1 MKLRILIVLAILVSL
16 LSFAKFN
23 YCQSTGWASPGQ
35 YIHACYSDL
44 PALYSARGLDSNA
57 WPYSSDDNSVEYPV
71 ITAMVMYATS
81 FLANSPVSYF
91 NINIFFLVLLF
102 IATVIVVRKIRP
114 EFAYLSAIAPA
125 VIASLFINWDLWGIA
140 TMLLAIYWFDR
151 KKYLHSALILS
162 LSISTKFLPVFL
174 LIPIAFILWRDAKLK
189 ELVKYVAVVAG
200 TWIAINAP
208 FAFTTPTR
216 WWRFFKLNLERGAD
230 WGSIFAFPTPTGWWR
245 FFKLNLERGADWGSV
260 WLALRQLG
268 IPLTNLN
275 YLSILLLLIALTSVA
290 IVLFELKYTPTLA
303 SVAFIVMAAVMVAS
317 KVYSPQFVLWLT
329 PLAVIALTNK
339 KDLHA
344 FWLWQ
349 ATEVIYH
356 VAIWQHIATI
366 EHAKFG
372 LGPTPYAILTLV
384 RIAGTIYLMAV
395 LARRAL
401 QARNGHS
408 RLLDLLF
415 EAGKPYP

>member
-1 MKLRILIVLAILVSL
+1 MKVRTLVVLALFASLV
-16 LSFAKFN
+16 SFAKFSQCEN
-23 YCQSTGWASPGQ
+23 SGWATPDQ

-44 PALYSARGLDSNA
+44 PALYGSRGLDTNA

-71 ITAMVMYATS
+71 VTAMVMYATS
-81 FLANSPVSYF
+81 FAAKSPASYF
-91 NINIFFLVLLF
+91 NVNIFFLILLF
-102 IATVIVVRKIRP
+102 IATLIVVRKIRP

-125 VIASLFINWDLWGIA
+125 MIASLFINWDLWGIA
-140 TMLLAIYWFDR
+140 TMMLAIYWFDR
-151 KKYLHSALILS
+151 KQYLYSALILA
-162 LSISTKFLPVFL
+162 LSISTKFLPIFL
-174 LIPIAFILWRDAKLK
+174 LIPIAFILWRDTKLK
-189 ELVKYVAVVAG
+189 ELVKYVAVVAA
-200 TWIAINAP
+200 TWLAINAP
-208 FAFTTPTR
+208 FALT
-216 WWRFFKLNLERGAD
+216 
-230 WGSIFAFPTPTGWWR
+230 TPTGWWR
-245 FFKLNLERGADWGSV
+245 FFKLNLERGADWGSI
-260 WLALRQLG
+260 WLALQQLG
-268 IPLTNLN
+268 LSLTNLN
-275 YLSILLLLIALTSVA
+275 YLSILVLLIALTSVA

-303 SVAFIVMAAVMVAS
+303 SVAFIVMAAVMIAS

-356 VAIWQHIATI
+356 VAIWQHIASITG
-366 EHAKFG
+366 AQFG

-401 QARNGHS
+401 QARNTHS

-415 EAGKPYP
+415 EGGKPYP

>member
-1 MKLRILIVLAILVSL
+1 MKVRTLVVLALFASLV
-16 LSFAKFN
+16 SFAKFSQCEN
-23 YCQSTGWASPGQ
+23 SGWATPDQ

-44 PALYSARGLDSNA
+44 PALYGSRGLDTNS

-81 FLANSPVSYF
+81 FAAKSPASYF
-91 NINIFFLVLLF
+91 NVNIFFLILLF
-102 IATVIVVRKIRP
+102 IATLIVVRKIRP

-125 VIASLFINWDLWGIA
+125 MIASLFINWDLWGIA
-140 TMLLAIYWFDR
+140 TMMLAIYWFDR
-151 KKYLHSALILS
+151 KQYLHSALILA
-162 LSISTKFLPVFL
+162 LSISTKFLPIFL
-174 LIPIAFILWRDAKLK
+174 LIPIAFILWRDTKLK
-189 ELVKYVAVVAG
+189 ELVKYVAVVAP
-200 TWIAINAP
+200 TWLAINAP
-208 FAFTTPTR
+208 FALT
-216 WWRFFKLNLERGAD
+216 
-230 WGSIFAFPTPTGWWR
+230 TPTGWWR
-245 FFKLNLERGADWGSV
+245 FFKLNLERGADWGSI
-260 WLALRQLG
+260 WLALQQLG
-268 IPLTNLN
+268 LSLTNLN
-275 YLSILLLLIALTSVA
+275 YLSILVLLIALTSVA

-303 SVAFIVMAAVMVAS
+303 SVAFIVMAAVMIAS

-356 VAIWQHIATI
+356 VAIWQHIASITG
-366 EHAKFG
+366 AQFG
-372 LGPTPYAILTLV
+372 LGPTPYAIVTLV

-401 QARNGHS
+401 QARNTHS

-415 EAGKPYP
+415 EGGKPYP

>member
-1 MKLRILIVLAILVSL
+1 MKVRTLVVLALFASLV
-16 LSFAKFN
+16 SFAKFSQCEN
-23 YCQSTGWASPGQ
+23 SGWATPDQ

-44 PALYSARGLDSNA
+44 PALYGSRGLDTNS

-81 FLANSPVSYF
+81 FAAKSPASYF
-91 NINIFFLVLLF
+91 NVNIFFLILLF
-102 IATVIVVRKIRP
+102 IATLIVVRKIRP

-125 VIASLFINWDLWGIA
+125 MIASLFINWDLWGIA
-140 TMLLAIYWFDR
+140 TMMLAIYWFDR
-151 KKYLHSALILS
+151 KQYLHSALILA
-162 LSISTKFLPVFL
+162 LSISTKFLPIFL
-174 LIPIAFILWRDAKLK
+174 LIPIAFILWRDTKLK
-189 ELVKYVAVVAG
+189 ELVKYVAVVAA
-200 TWIAINAP
+200 TWLAINAP
-208 FAFTTPTR
+208 FALT
-216 WWRFFKLNLERGAD
+216 
-230 WGSIFAFPTPTGWWR
+230 TPTGWWR
-245 FFKLNLERGADWGSV
+245 FFKLNLERGADWGSI
-260 WLALRQLG
+260 WLALQQLG
-268 IPLTNLN
+268 LSLTNLN
-275 YLSILLLLIALTSVA
+275 YLSILVLLIALTSVA

-356 VAIWQHIATI
+356 VAIWQHIASITG
-366 EHAKFG
+366 AQFG

-401 QARNGHS
+401 QARNTHS

-415 EAGKPYP
+415 EGGKPYP

>member
-1 MKLRILIVLAILVSL
+1 MKVRTLVVLALFASLV
-16 LSFAKFN
+16 SFAKFSQCEN
-23 YCQSTGWASPGQ
+23 SGWATPGQ

-44 PALYSARGLDSNA
+44 PALYGSRGLDTNS

-81 FLANSPVSYF
+81 FAAKSPASYF
-91 NINIFFLVLLF
+91 NVNIFFLILLF
-102 IATVIVVRKIRP
+102 IATLIVVRKIRP

-125 VIASLFINWDLWGIA
+125 MIASLFINWDLWGIA
-140 TMLLAIYWFDR
+140 TMMLAIYWFDR
-151 KKYLHSALILS
+151 KQYLHSALILA
-162 LSISTKFLPVFL
+162 LSISTKFLPIFL
-174 LIPIAFILWRDAKLK
+174 LIPIAFILWRDTKLK
-189 ELVKYVAVVAG
+189 ELVKYVAVVAA
-200 TWIAINAP
+200 TWLAINAP
-208 FAFTTPTR
+208 FALT
-216 WWRFFKLNLERGAD
+216 
-230 WGSIFAFPTPTGWWR
+230 TPTGWWR
-245 FFKLNLERGADWGSV
+245 FFKLNLERGADWGSI
-260 WLALRQLG
+260 WLALQQLG
-268 IPLTNLN
+268 ISLTNLN
-275 YLSILLLLIALTSVA
+275 YLSILVLLIALTSVA

-303 SVAFIVMAAVMVAS
+303 SVAFIVMAAVMIAS

-349 ATEVIYH
+349 AVEVIYH
-356 VAIWQHIATI
+356 VAIWQHIASITG
-366 EHAKFG
+366 AQFG
-372 LGPTPYAILTLV
+372 LGPTPYAIVTLV

-401 QARNGHS
+401 QARNTHS

-415 EAGKPYP
+415 EGGKPYP

>member
-1 MKLRILIVLAILVSL
+1 MKVRTLVVLALFASLV
-16 LSFAKFN
+16 SFAKFSHCEN
-23 YCQSTGWASPGQ
+23 SGWATPDQ

-44 PALYSARGLDSNA
+44 PALYGSRGLDTNA

-71 ITAMVMYATS
+71 VTAMVMYATS
-81 FLANSPVSYF
+81 FAAKSPASYF
-91 NINIFFLVLLF
+91 NVNIFFLILLF
-102 IATVIVVRKIRP
+102 IATLIVVRKIRP
-114 EFAYLSAIAPA
+114 ELAYLSAIAPA
-125 VIASLFINWDLWGIA
+125 MIVSLFINWDLWGIA
-140 TMLLAIYWFDR
+140 TMMLAIYWFDR
-151 KKYLHSALILS
+151 KQYLHSALILA
-162 LSISTKFLPVFL
+162 LSISTKFLPIFL

-189 ELVKYVAVVAG
+189 ELVKYVAVVAA
-200 TWIAINAP
+200 TWLAINAP
-208 FAFTTPTR
+208 FALT
-216 WWRFFKLNLERGAD
+216 
-230 WGSIFAFPTPTGWWR
+230 TPTGWWR
-245 FFKLNLERGADWGSV
+245 FFKLNLERGADWGSI
-260 WLALRQLG
+260 WLALQQLG
-268 IPLTNLN
+268 LSLTNLN
-275 YLSILLLLIALTSVA
+275 YLSILVLLIALTSVA

-303 SVAFIVMAAVMVAS
+303 SVAFIVMAAVMIAS

-356 VAIWQHIATI
+356 VAIWQHIASITG
-366 EHAKFG
+366 AKFG

-401 QARNGHS
+401 QARNTHS

-415 EAGKPYP
+415 EGGKPYP

>member
-1 MKLRILIVLAILVSL
+1 MKVRTLVVLALFASLV
-16 LSFAKFN
+16 SFAKFN
-23 YCQSTGWASPGQ
+23 QCENSGWATPDQ

-44 PALYSARGLDSNA
+44 PALYGSRGLDTNA

-81 FLANSPVSYF
+81 FAAKSPASYF
-91 NINIFFLVLLF
+91 NVNIFFLILLF
-102 IATVIVVRKIRP
+102 IATLIVVRKIRP
-114 EFAYLSAIAPA
+114 EFAYLSAVAPA
-125 VIASLFINWDLWGIA
+125 MIASLFINWDLWGIA
-140 TMLLAIYWFDR
+140 SMMLAIYWFDR
-151 KKYLHSALILS
+151 KQYLHSALILA
-162 LSISTKFLPVFL
+162 LSISTKFLPIFL
-174 LIPIAFILWRDAKLK
+174 LIPIAFILWRDTKLK
-189 ELVKYVAVVAG
+189 ELVKYVAVVAA
-200 TWIAINAP
+200 TWLAINAP
-208 FAFTTPTR
+208 FALT
-216 WWRFFKLNLERGAD
+216 
-230 WGSIFAFPTPTGWWR
+230 TPTGWWR
-245 FFKLNLERGADWGSV
+245 FFKLNLERGADWGSI
-260 WLALRQLG
+260 WLALQQLG
-268 IPLTNLN
+268 LSLTNLN
-275 YLSILLLLIALTSVA
+275 YLSILVLLIALTSVA

-303 SVAFIVMAAVMVAS
+303 SVAFIVMASVMVAS

-356 VAIWQHIATI
+356 VAIWQHIASITG
-366 EHAKFG
+366 AKFG

-401 QARNGHS
+401 QARNTHS
-408 RLLDLLF
+408 KLLDLLF
-415 EAGKPYP
+415 EGGKPYP

>member
-1 MKLRILIVLAILVSL
+1 MKVRTLVVLALFASLV
-16 LSFAKFN
+16 SFAKFSQCEN
-23 YCQSTGWASPGQ
+23 SGWATPDQ

-44 PALYSARGLDSNA
+44 PALYGSRGLDTNS
-57 WPYSSDDNSVEYPV
+57 WPYSSAGNSVEYPV

-81 FLANSPVSYF
+81 FAAKSPASYF
-91 NINIFFLVLLF
+91 NVNIFFLILLF
-102 IATVIVVRKIRP
+102 IATLIVVRKIRP
-114 EFAYLSAIAPA
+114 EFAYLSAVAPA
-125 VIASLFINWDLWGIA
+125 MIASLFINWDLWGIA
-140 TMLLAIYWFDR
+140 TMMLAIYWFDR
-151 KKYLHSALILS
+151 KQYLNSALILA

-174 LIPIAFILWRDAKLK
+174 LIPIAFILWRDTKLK
-189 ELVKYVAVVAG
+189 ELVKYVAVVAA
-200 TWIAINAP
+200 TWLAINAP
-208 FAFTTPTR
+208 FALT
-216 WWRFFKLNLERGAD
+216 
-230 WGSIFAFPTPTGWWR
+230 TPTGWWR
-245 FFKLNLERGADWGSV
+245 FFKLNLERGADWGSI
-260 WLALRQLG
+260 WLALQQLG
-268 IPLTNLN
+268 LSLTNLN
-275 YLSILLLLIALTSVA
+275 YLSILVLLIALTSVA

-349 ATEVIYH
+349 ATELIYH
-356 VAIWQHIATI
+356 VAIWQHIASITG
-366 EHAKFG
+366 AQFG

-401 QARNGHS
+401 QARNTHS

-415 EAGKPYP
+415 EGGKPYP